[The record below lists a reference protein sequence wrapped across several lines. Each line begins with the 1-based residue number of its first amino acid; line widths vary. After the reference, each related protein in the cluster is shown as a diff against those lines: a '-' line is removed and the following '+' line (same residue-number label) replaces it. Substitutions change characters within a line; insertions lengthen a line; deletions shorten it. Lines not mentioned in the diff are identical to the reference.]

1 MKRLERGNHAL
12 WVVLGIV
19 LTRGFFKLLMPLF
32 VPENGDTYQL
42 VANDKSLAIKEIH
55 IVLRSKHAHAPAPQC
70 RGYVASYDP

>member
-1 MKRLERGNHAL
+1 MKWLERGNHTL

-19 LTRGFFKLLMPLF
+19 LTRGFFKLLMPLL

-42 VANDKSLAIKEIH
+42 VANDKSLVIKGIH
-55 IVLRSKHAHAPAPQC
+55 MILRSKDAYAPVPQC